1 MASDY
6 WEMAKRSL
14 RHIRH
19 DPEQL
24 VNVTLQPVLIVVLAD
39 FLFGGAINTG
49 THGSYINFV
58 MPGILV
64 VAAAFAAVTTTISVA
79 ADMLRRR
86 HRPVPHPAHGQV
98 RCHHRP
104 RHRRPR
110 PRPCSA
116 SP

>member
-1 MASDY
+1 MTAVPAGTRWRSAAWGASDY

-24 VNVTLQPVLIVVLAD
+24 ANVTLQPVLIVVRAD

-49 THGSYINFV
+49 THGTYINFV

-64 VAAAFAAVTTTISVA
+64 VTAAFAAGTTKISVA
-79 ADMLRRR
+79 ADKLGGVSDRV
-86 HRPVPHPAHGQV
+86 RPTPMA
-98 RCHHRP
+98 
-104 RHRRPR
+104 
-110 PRPCSA
+110 
-116 SP
+116 